1 MTRRRAAPDRRR
13 DQWDEWVILILSAA
27 LFCGAIALL
36 ALVADS
42 LRKGYFDAR
51 PRGAPSV
58 PPELI
63 RADQEPFAFYGLTA
77 LAAAIGIYGAILSW
91 GMMKEFGG
99 RR

>member
-1 MTRRRAAPDRRR
+1 MTPRRAAPDRR
-13 DQWDEWVILILSAA
+13 DQRDEWVILALAAA
-27 LFCGAIALL
+27 LFCGSVALL
-36 ALVADS
+36 AIVAGS

-51 PRGAPSV
+51 PRGAPRV

-77 LAAAIGIYGAILSW
+77 LAAAIGIYAAILAW

>member
-1 MTRRRAAPDRRR
+1 MKPRRAARDRR
-13 DQWDEWVILILSAA
+13 DQRDEWVILGFSIA
-27 LFCGAIALL
+27 LFCGSIALL
-36 ALVADS
+36 AIVANS

-51 PRGAPSV
+51 PRGAPRV
-58 PPELI
+58 PAELI

-77 LAAAIGIYGAILSW
+77 LAAAIAVYAAILSW